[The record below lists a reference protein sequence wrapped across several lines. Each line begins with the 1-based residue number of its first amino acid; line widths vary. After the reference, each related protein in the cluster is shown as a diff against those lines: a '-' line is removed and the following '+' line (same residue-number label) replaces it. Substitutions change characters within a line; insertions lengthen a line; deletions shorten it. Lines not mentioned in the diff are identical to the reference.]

1 MYLKSLTLKGFKSFA
16 DRAHMVFEPGL
27 TVIVGPNGSGKSNV
41 SDAIRWVL
49 GEQSAKQ
56 LRGAAMEDVVFA
68 GSSARKPVGM
78 AEVDLTLDNSDHVLP
93 VDFEEVVVTRRMY
106 RSGESEYLI
115 NGAPAR
121 LLDITDILH
130 DTGLGKETHS
140 IIGQG
145 KLDSILASK
154 PEERRALIEEA
165 AGISKHKRRRERSL
179 KRLESME
186 SHLQRVLDVQKEV
199 SRQLKPLE
207 RQVDKAK
214 RASEI
219 SERARELRCI
229 LAVDDLRRLQ
239 ARWDEVQRA
248 ERERSSER
256 DVTNAVVAQRTQEL
270 DNLRLLLEEK
280 GIFAGDLSEQRR
292 RAQLVC
298 EKLEGSLRLL
308 DEKGRSMAQRTSQL
322 SSLVADDEA
331 RGKQI
336 LEECER
342 ARVDYDEAMAALKTL
357 RERSSETK
365 QAVDAARKVRRK
377 AEEELDR
384 ARSNYRATQ
393 RDRDMCA
400 VALAKAQD
408 AVKNAEVQDGIFATR
423 ADQLDETITQL
434 ASQLSQ
440 ATEKLDTCRTAIE
453 GARREQESAAIA
465 FKQAKEALGTAQAEA
480 AEAQRALASA
490 EARASAARETVM
502 QAENSVPLAKRLCSD
517 AAAKACAAR
526 TSEVL
531 NVPGELEGLVE
542 RLLGDGLTG
551 FVVEGAQGLVG
562 LGQAA
567 QRLAADSAGT
577 IHIVEAAFE
586 APQPEEEGVPGYR
599 LLDRVSTRPGFESV
613 ARAYLQ
619 DVWVVGSVEE
629 ACRAAALFPQLRFA
643 TPDGAVASRG
653 GLLDVGK
660 IGSNSQSLFERRR
673 VLSELE
679 EGLPRLREDLAS
691 ARAAQEAAEAQLSQA
706 RDAQANAST
715 QVARLTGEERSC
727 TSEVAR
733 LEKACAASKAELEG
747 VNKKREEAREK
758 SKQAFTEL
766 TRQQERLNLLVKM
779 LEDAESLR
787 IQLEEAFDDA
797 RRSERLAHEDANS
810 VQLELARVQE
820 RSNSL
825 QRGNDR
831 LEREGA
837 ELAQRITE
845 SRASLRT
852 LKVTSQR
859 VEPLRVQI
867 AALLDA
873 ARAVGV
879 TLNDRASLAEA
890 DSAQIKETIDAAKAA
905 VTQAEEARTR
915 ATSALADIRVQK
927 GRLEVQVDQAV
938 KSITSQPG
946 VVLEEA
952 LELPEPEDREADAR
966 ELQRLERQLA
976 EIGPVNQVAF
986 DEYET
991 LKARSDYLSAQVED
1005 LQHARSDLRKILA
1018 AIDRKMRD
1026 GFLEA
1031 FDTVNKNFG
1040 EIFGLL
1046 FPGGQGHLEM
1056 TDPEDPSSTGIEVVA
1071 QPRGKRVTKMSLLS
1085 GGERSLTALG
1095 LLFAVYKTRSVPF
1108 YVLDEVEAALD
1119 DSNLDRLLGAIE
1131 RLRTNTQLIVI
1142 SHQRRTMEA
1151 ADVLYGVSMKSDGVS
1166 QVISQKLERK

>member
-78 AEVDLTLDNSDHVLP
+78 AEVDLTLDNSNHVLP

-434 ASQLSQ
+434 TSQLSQ

-465 FKQAKEALGTAQAEA
+465 FKQAKDALGTAQAEA
-480 AEAQRALASA
+480 AEAQRTLASA

-586 APQPEEEGVPGYR
+586 APQPEDEGVPGYR

-660 IGSNSQSLFERRR
+660 VGSNSQSLFERRR

-867 AALLDA
+867 AALLEA

-1040 EIFGLL
+1040 EMFGLL

-1085 GGERSLTALG
+1085 GGER
-1095 LLFAVYKTRSVPF
+1095 
-1108 YVLDEVEAALD
+1108 
-1119 DSNLDRLLGAIE
+1119 
-1131 RLRTNTQLIVI
+1131 
-1142 SHQRRTMEA
+1142 
-1151 ADVLYGVSMKSDGVS
+1151 
-1166 QVISQKLERK
+1166 

>member
-1 MYLKSLTLKGFKSFA
+1 
-16 DRAHMVFEPGL
+16 
-27 TVIVGPNGSGKSNV
+27 
-41 SDAIRWVL
+41 
-49 GEQSAKQ
+49 
-56 LRGAAMEDVVFA
+56 
-68 GSSARKPVGM
+68 
-78 AEVDLTLDNSDHVLP
+78 
-93 VDFEEVVVTRRMY
+93 MY

-342 ARVDYDEAMAALKTL
+342 ACVDYDEAMAALKTL
-357 RERSSETK
+357 RERSGETK

-423 ADQLDETITQL
+423 ANQLDETITQL

-453 GARREQESAAIA
+453 AARREQESAAIA
-465 FKQAKEALGTAQAEA
+465 FKQAKDALGTAQAEA
-480 AEAQRALASA
+480 AEAQRTLASA

-531 NVPGELEGLVE
+531 NGPGELEGLVE

-586 APQPEEEGVPGYR
+586 APEPEGEGVPGYR

-660 IGSNSQSLFERRR
+660 VGSNSQSLFERRR

-859 VEPLRVQI
+859 VEPLRTQI
-867 AALLDA
+867 AALLEA

-1040 EIFGLL
+1040 EMFDLL